1 MINNLLFVVLVILV
15 IAFTHLWM
23 KGHQEKVM
31 DYIRHEIEK
40 QGGRDVQVK
49 VIADNDRDTWT
60 FSVSYMNSQGV
71 HYQTICKTRTN
82 THSNY
87 HYTLYWRDELHLLAQ
102 PQTSSSRKA
111 WLVDEL
117 TAENQRLQAKLSH
130 PSSNTMIASSKEQI
144 ISDLTAEN
152 QRLLSELEKLQQV
165 VSDL

>member
-1 MINNLLFVVLVILV
+1 
-15 IAFTHLWM
+15 
-23 KGHQEKVM
+23 
-31 DYIRHEIEK
+31 
-40 QGGRDVQVK
+40 
-49 VIADNDRDTWT
+49 
-60 FSVSYMNSQGV
+60 MNSQGV

-102 PQTSSSRKA
+102 PQNSSSRKA

-130 PSSNTMIASSKEQI
+130 PSSNTMISSSKEQI

-152 QRLLSELEKLQQV
+152 QRLQAQLDKRQQA
-165 VSDL
+165 DEQ